1 MKLDKIEAFIT
12 RTVDFFRKGWIQFK
26 NKISSKFN
34 GKKKKKGV
42 LHIESLGYYY
52 WRIVSKSRLSRKIRW
67 FYKNKFKPFWTN
79 FNLLNSIF
87 HRAAIFMRFLHCY
100 KTANFLDEA
109 MQEKSGINR
118 HVFYRYLLKE
128 LFLYFFVAFLFFFF
142 IFFVNQILLVIQK
155 ILEKKVPLWDVMR
168 LMTYALPSIIAQ
180 SAPFATLVG
189 FLMCLGRL
197 VSENEILIFRASG
210 QSYRTILMPVIILG
224 AVISLGSFFVN
235 DYLLPLGTIKYNR
248 LYRSILSSNPSVEL
262 EPNSIK
268 KTVDKTLVIGNVV
281 NDQVSDLIFFD
292 TGADGQQRIIVA
304 DDSLVKKAKDSGVL
318 MTLEMNNATVLL
330 FDKEKRG
337 NFDVLSSQKM
347 NLNVFESS
355 ISATSNR
362 VSPRE
367 MTSYDLHKKIKQMEE
382 SEDFS
387 KKKLNSYKLE
397 YNKKFSLPFGSIFF
411 AFLALPL
418 ALLFGKHNGQT
429 IGLIVGIVICVLYWT
444 MMILG
449 QIFGNRGGLNGF
461 VVMWAPNLAITI
473 AGGFFYIKL
482 IGK

>member
-1 MKLDKIEAFIT
+1 
-12 RTVDFFRKGWIQFK
+12 
-26 NKISSKFN
+26 
-34 GKKKKKGV
+34 
-42 LHIESLGYYY
+42 
-52 WRIVSKSRLSRKIRW
+52 
-67 FYKNKFKPFWTN
+67 
-79 FNLLNSIF
+79 
-87 HRAAIFMRFLHCY
+87 
-100 KTANFLDEA
+100 
-109 MQEKSGINR
+109 
-118 HVFYRYLLKE
+118 
-128 LFLYFFVAFLFFFF
+128 
-142 IFFVNQILLVIQK
+142 
-155 ILEKKVPLWDVMR
+155 
-168 LMTYALPSIIAQ
+168 
-180 SAPFATLVG
+180 
-189 FLMCLGRL
+189 
-197 VSENEILIFRASG
+197 
-210 QSYRTILMPVIILG
+210 
-224 AVISLGSFFVN
+224 
-235 DYLLPLGTIKYNR
+235 
-248 LYRSILSSNPSVEL
+248 
-262 EPNSIK
+262 
-268 KTVDKTLVIGNVV
+268 
-281 NDQVSDLIFFD
+281 
-292 TGADGQQRIIVA
+292 
-304 DDSLVKKAKDSGVL
+304 

>member
-1 MKLDKIEAFIT
+1 MKFDRIEAFLNRI
-12 RTVDFFRKGWIQFK
+12 VGFFRRLFCSLK
-26 NKISSKFN
+26 NRLSSLRAFIKA
-34 GKKKKKGV
+34 KKTA
-42 LHIESLGYYY
+42 LHIESFGYYY
-52 WRIVSKSRLSRKIRW
+52 TRFLRKSRLCRKIRW
-67 FYKNKFKPFWTN
+67 FYKNKFKPFWAG

-87 HRAAIFMRFLHCY
+87 HRTACLLRLVHLYRAADFF
-100 KTANFLDEA
+100 DGA

-155 ILEKKVPLWDVMR
+155 ILEKKVPLWDVIR

-210 QSYRTILMPVIILG
+210 QSYKTILLPVIFLG
-224 AVISLGSFFVN
+224 GAISVGSFFVN
-235 DYLLPLGTIKYNR
+235 DYLLPLGTIKYNS

-262 EPNSIK
+262 EPNSVK
-268 KTVDKTLVIGNVV
+268 KTVDKTLVIGNVT

-292 TGADGQQRIIVA
+292 TGTDEQQRIIIAGKSV
-304 DDSLVKKAKDSGVL
+304 VKKSKDPGVL
-318 MTLEMNNATVLL
+318 MTLDMNDATVLL
-330 FDKEKRG
+330 FDRARRG
-337 NFDVLSSQKM
+337 NYDVLSSQGM
-347 NLNVFESS
+347 NLNIFESS
-355 ISATSNR
+355 ISSTSSR

-367 MTSYDLHKKIKQMEE
+367 MTSYDLHKKIKEMETSGE
-382 SEDFS
+382 FTQ
-387 KKKLNSYKLE
+387 KKLNSYKLE

-429 IGLIVGIVICVLYWT
+429 IGLIIGIVICVLYWT

-461 VVMWAPNLAITI
+461 AVMWAPNLAITL
-473 AGGFFYIKL
+473 AGGIFYIKL